1 MHRQRTHIAARISH
15 VATALERRGI
25 AATYDLHDRAF
36 SNRQSRRQFAS
47 RQPSLD
53 DVQQGIVESLNS
65 DGFIV
70 LPLSDLLEEELAGAV
85 LDQGASFVAE
95 TEDALAAEASGGS
108 AAGLRRRAG
117 KEFVVRAYSYEAVT
131 LDVAQNAWLR
141 ACLSHRLLDV
151 ANAYLR
157 MWAKLS
163 YVDLWYTAPQPA
175 GSERSASQLWHRDF
189 DDKHLLKAF
198 VYLVDVDDTAGPF
211 EYVSGSQPGGRYAST
226 WPWAPM
232 TTGRISEDEVSSTVT
247 ADAVKTFTAPRGT
260 LILCNTSGLHRGG
273 FATEKPRALAT
284 ATYCSAASLKA
295 LSVRNFTLAGNGVVD
310 PVVQYAV
317 S

>member
-1 MHRQRTHIAARISH
+1 MHRQRSHIASRINH

-25 AATYDLHDRAF
+25 AATYELHDRAF
-36 SNRQSRRQFAS
+36 SNRHSRRRFAA
-47 RQPSLD
+47 QNPSLD
-53 DVQQGIVESLNS
+53 ETQRGIVEALDR
-65 DGFIV
+65 DGFVV
-70 LPLSDLLEEELAGAV
+70 LPFSDLVGEELASAV

-95 TEDALAAEASGGS
+95 TEAALAAEASGES
-108 AAGLRRRAG
+108 QASLKRRLG
-117 KEFVVRAYSYEAVT
+117 KEFVVRAYSYDDVT
-131 LDVAQNAWLR
+131 LALAENAWLR

-163 YVDLWYTAPQPA
+163 YVDLWYTAPQPEA
-175 GSERSASQLWHRDF
+175 SERTASQLWHRDF

-198 VYLVDVDDTAGPF
+198 IYLVDVDATTGPF
-211 EYVSGSQPGGRYAST
+211 EYVSGSQPGGRYASS

-232 TTGRISEDEVSSTVT
+232 TTGRISEDEVSSTVA
-247 ADAVKTFTAPRGT
+247 ADAVKTLAAPRGT

-273 FATEKPRALAT
+273 FATAKPRALAT

-295 LSVRNFTLAGNGVVD
+295 LSVRNFTLAGNGAVD
-310 PVVQYAV
+310 PVVEYAV
-317 S
+317 D